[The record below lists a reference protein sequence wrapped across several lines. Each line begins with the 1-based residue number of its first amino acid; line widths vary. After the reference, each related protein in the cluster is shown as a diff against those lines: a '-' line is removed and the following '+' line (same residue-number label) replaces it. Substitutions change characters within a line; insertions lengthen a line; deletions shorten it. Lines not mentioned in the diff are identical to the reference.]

1 MKSIIDL
8 QKIEANSNVF
18 TVMVLWSGGDGG
30 FMGLMILLMEMDRA
44 SGKEGNVLLKC
55 SISVLA

>member
-1 MKSIIDL
+1 
-8 QKIEANSNVF
+8 
-18 TVMVLWSGGDGG
+18 MVRGDGG
-30 FMGLMILLMEMDRA
+30 FMGLMILLMETDRA